1 MFSLLTNPGVV
12 GKGTGVGLALQFE
25 NFTQLAMT
33 FKMGY

>member
-25 NFTQLAMT
+25 KFYSTSDDL
-33 FKMGY
+33 